1 MKSSREKKV
10 GKKFY
15 LAVFISASEKLRSA
29 TLNIVVD
36 STNKI
41 VLHAN
46 KANIVVDSP
55 KKIM

>member
-1 MKSSREKKV
+1 M
-10 GKKFY
+10 
-15 LAVFISASEKLRSA
+15 FISASEKLRSA

-36 STNKI
+36 SANKI

-55 KKIM
+55 KKTVLDAFCPNEAE